1 MEERCVVAG
10 ALVEGGMNRL
20 ARVANISESQF
31 APMELSPEQKEKYRA
46 ENEAREKEYR
56 KQTIARAVLEL
67 AERLVMRGKT
77 PEQALGIATD
87 FITRANETLNTFSLP
102 E

>member
-1 MEERCVVAG
+1 MDERCVAAG
-10 ALVEGGMNRL
+10 ALIGGGYPRM
-20 ARVANISESQF
+20 ANISEGTMERMIAPEEF
-31 APMELSPEQKEKYRA
+31 AKLKA
-46 ENEAREKEYR
+46 ENEEREKRHR
-56 KQTIARAVLEL
+56 KETVARAVLEM
-67 AERLVMRGKT
+67 AERLVMRGKS